1 MGSSMAENHPV
12 GFQWVMEARERG
24 AKVIHVD
31 PRFTRTSAMAD
42 IWVPLRA
49 GSDIIFLG
57 AMVNYVLANNKEFRE
72 YVVSYTNAATLLRDD
87 FRDTEDLDGFFSGW
101 DAEKK
106 QYDPESWLYRG
117 APVKGG
123 GKGSKPGHSA
133 AGGGHG
139 KDRGGEA
146 QEANKFEWDTSL
158 QDPRCVFQVLKRH
171 FSRYTPEMVERYC
184 GVRQDVFL
192 KVAETFTSASGPE
205 KTAAVCY
212 AVGWT
217 QHSKGVQIIRTAAIL
232 QMLLGNIGRPG
243 GGILALRGHASIQG
257 STDVPTLYDILP
269 GYLPMP
275 FFEADANDLKS
286 YIKKHKPSTGLWA
299 NFDAYFIS
307 LMKAY
312 YGDAATK
319 ENDYGFNWLP
329 RVTGDH
335 SHFGYWLD
343 MQDGKM
349 EGLFVMGQNPAVGAS
364 NGRLERTAL
373 SKLKWL
379 VVRDMVETETASF
392 WRDSPEVQRGELD
405 PKTIATEI
413 FLFPAA
419 GTAEKKGTFT
429 NTQRL
434 LQYREKAIDPT
445 GDARSETWFMYHLG
459 RRIKSKATDDKRPR
473 NAGLNALTWEYPI
486 EGKLRDPD
494 AEAVLK
500 EINGYRIGENP
511 EPQRTRSTTKESS
524 KAQPQRSLTDT
535 EENTEQNTNR
545 KLLTHIQ
552 ELKNDGSTACG
563 AWIYCGVFPEE
574 GRNRALERKPK
585 DLLGHGWGFS
595 WPNDCRIIYNRASAK
610 PDGTPWSERKKLVW
624 WDAAK
629 KEWTGLDNADFK
641 KNLAPDT
648 PDDLEKGKGVEALGG
663 ARPFILHPDGVGWL
677 YVASGLKDG
686 PLPTHYEALES
697 PIHNPLYKQQ
707 DNPAAQKKQR
717 PDNPYANS
725 PGDPK
730 YPFVLT
736 TYRLTEQHTAG
747 GMTRT
752 LSHLAELQPELFT
765 EVSPEFA
772 AEVGLKHGDW
782 ATISTPRAEVE
793 ARVAVTRRM
802 RPMWIDGKRIHQ
814 VGLPYHWG
822 YKGMAKGD
830 IVNDLLVVSEE
841 PNVRIM
847 ETKALVCNVRPGRRD
862 NDGSSRKREVVTHPT
877 KTA

>member
-1 MGSSMAENHPV
+1 
-12 GFQWVMEARERG
+12 
-24 AKVIHVD
+24 
-31 PRFTRTSAMAD
+31 
-42 IWVPLRA
+42 
-49 GSDIIFLG
+49 
-57 AMVNYVLANNKEFRE
+57 
-72 YVVSYTNAATLLRDD
+72 
-87 FRDTEDLDGFFSGW
+87 
-101 DAEKK
+101 
-106 QYDPESWLYRG
+106 
-117 APVKGG
+117 
-123 GKGSKPGHSA
+123 
-133 AGGGHG
+133 
-139 KDRGGEA
+139 
-146 QEANKFEWDTSL
+146 
-158 QDPRCVFQVLKRH
+158 
-171 FSRYTPEMVERYC
+171 
-184 GVRQDVFL
+184 
-192 KVAETFTSASGPE
+192 
-205 KTAAVCY
+205 
-212 AVGWT
+212 
-217 QHSKGVQIIRTAAIL
+217 
-232 QMLLGNIGRPG
+232 MLLGNIGRPG

-275 FFEADANDLKS
+275 FLEADASDLKS

-312 YGDAATK
+312 YGDAGTK
-319 ENDYGFNWLP
+319 ENDYGFDWLP

-392 WRDSPEVQRGELD
+392 WLDSPEVMRGELD
-405 PKTIATEI
+405 PRNVATEV

-419 GTAEKKGTFT
+419 GTAEKEGTFT

-434 LQYREKAIDPT
+434 LQFREKAVDPP

-459 RRIKSKATDDKRPR
+459 RRIRAKAEGDTRPR
-473 NAGLNALTWEYPI
+473 NAGLNALTWEYPVK
-486 EGKLRDPD
+486 GKTQDPD
-494 AEAVLK
+494 VQEVLK
-500 EINGYRIGENP
+500 EING
-511 EPQRTRSTTKESS
+511 RTVSDGKQL
-524 KAQPQRSLTDT
+524 K
-535 EENTEQNTNR
+535 
-545 KLLTHIQ
+545 HIQ
-552 ELKNDGSTACG
+552 DLKTDGSTACG

-585 DLLGHGWGFS
+585 DLLGHGWGFA

-624 WDAAK
+624 WDAEK
-629 KEWTGLDNADFK
+629 KEWTGLDNADFTK
-641 KNLAPDT
+641 ELAPDT
-648 PDDLEKGKGVEALGG
+648 PDDLENGKGVKALGG
-663 ARPFILHPDGVGWL
+663 ARPFTLHPDGVSWL
-677 YVASGLKDG
+677 FVSSGLKDG

-697 PIHNPLYKQQ
+697 LIRNPLYKQQ

-725 PGDPK
+725 PGDPR

-736 TYRLTEQHTAG
+736 TYRMTEQHTAG

-772 AEVGLKHGDW
+772 AEIGLEHGDW
-782 ATISTPRAEVE
+782 ATISTPRGEVE
-793 ARVAVTRRM
+793 ARVAVTARM
-802 RPMWIDGKRIHQ
+802 RPMMIDGRQVHQ
-814 VGLPYHWG
+814 VGIPYHWG

-830 IVNDLLVVSEE
+830 VVNDLLVVSEE

-847 ETKALVCNVRPGRRD
+847 ETKALVCNVRPGRR
-862 NDGSSRKREVVTHPT
+862 NLAHDGSSKKREVVAHPT